1 MKVLDKIKS
10 FFSATFSS
18 QDDAILML
26 NITNP
31 LLAPFIIGNR
41 KIEIAETS
49 NLDELEDLA
58 QEFMM
63 NIFELNLN
71 ECLVTDE
78 STLSDF
84 STCNISDMH
93 GNDIS
98 YQDLIK
104 LGDDFTIH
112 LIDVIY
118 NIDVKI
124 TDKII
129 DVLNN
134 IKENDFPQ

>member
-1 MKVLDKIKS
+1 MKILDKIKS

-31 LLAPFIIGNR
+31 LLTPYMIGNR
-41 KIEIAETS
+41 KIEITETS
-49 NLDELEDLA
+49 RLDELEDLA

-63 NIFELNLN
+63 NIFDLNLD
-71 ECLVTDE
+71 ECLITDE

-84 STCNISDMH
+84 SSCNISDMY
-93 GNDIS
+93 GNNIS

-112 LIDVIY
+112 LIDIMY
-118 NIDVKI
+118 DIDVKI

-129 DVLNN
+129 DILNK
-134 IKENDFPQ
+134 IKE

>member
-1 MKVLDKIKS
+1 MKILDKIKS

-26 NITNP
+26 NITNQ
-31 LLAPFIIGNR
+31 LLTPYIIGNR

-49 NLDELEDLA
+49 ILNELEDLA

-63 NIFELNLN
+63 NIFDLNLD
-71 ECLVTDE
+71 ECLITDE

-84 STCNISDMH
+84 SSCNISDMY
-93 GNDIS
+93 GNNIS

-112 LIDVIY
+112 LIDIMY
-118 NIDVKI
+118 DIDVKI

-129 DVLNN
+129 DILNK
-134 IKENDFPQ
+134 IKE